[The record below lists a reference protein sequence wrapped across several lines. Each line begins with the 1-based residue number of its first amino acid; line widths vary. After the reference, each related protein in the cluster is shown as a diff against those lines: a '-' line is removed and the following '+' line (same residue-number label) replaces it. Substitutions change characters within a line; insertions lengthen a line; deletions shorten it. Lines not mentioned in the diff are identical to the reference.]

1 MVALRQVLTLSA
13 VGFAAGNG
21 LALDRSGS
29 SARPTTK
36 VINLL
41 KDMESSLEAEAKEDE
56 DTYEKMQC
64 WCKSNGEDKAKSIE
78 SAEARIKGLEART
91 EELAATSSRL
101 ASEIA
106 TSEDEVVHN
115 EKALDTAVALREQQL
130 AEFHDD
136 EKDLTQ
142 SATSVNQALDALS
155 SDKSSFLQMPK
166 ARLMSALSQLRT
178 IVSKHM
184 RLLTKTQREKVEELI
199 KNPSKARSA
208 FLQRAPDTTS
218 VVVGTL
224 STLKD
229 GFEKDLA
236 EAKEQEEKDKKA
248 HEGLVKAKSEEI
260 TAGKK
265 QLEAKKE
272 QKAAADLERA
282 QAKQDIKDTTAALEA
297 DGSLSTVVKEKCA
310 AMDVDYDKRSKL
322 RSEEE
327 TAVAKAIQVLS
338 SDEAHDVFGKTL
350 SFLQVGKDTEGA
362 AKASAL
368 SLLAEVGEKKRD
380 ARLATLALTMKLD
393 TFEKVKKA
401 IDEMRAALKKEQ
413 EAEKKKKDWC
423 TSEFQKKK
431 LETQEKTHEE
441 QTKIAEME
449 SLQSSVSQLAGDIKL
464 LEDEVSEMNKQ
475 LQVAGQNREKENKE
489 FQRVVGEQRT
499 TQVLLKEAMASLKTV
514 YAKEAAFLQESTSKV
529 AGAYGEEPEF
539 KDFKQQSGSYGV
551 LSMLQQLIGDSK
563 AMEVE
568 ATHAESTAQED
579 YEAFTKGTTASV
591 EAKTKDITD
600 KDADKGATEA
610 SLVEAR
616 QSKEG
621 LTAELENLAAAVAEL
636 HDECDYMLKNFDARQ
651 SARDDE
657 MEALQQAKSTL
668 SGAKA

>member
-13 VGFAAGNG
+13 VGVAAGNG
-21 LALDRSGS
+21 LVDG

-101 ASEIA
+101 ASEIS

-142 SATSVNQALDALS
+142 SAASVNKALDALS
-155 SDKSSFLQMPK
+155 SGKSSFLQMPQ
-166 ARLMSALSQLRT
+166 ARLMSALSKLRT
-178 IVSKHM
+178 IVTKHM

-208 FLQRAPDTTS
+208 FLQKAPDTTS
-218 VVVGTL
+218 VVAGTL

-236 EAKEQEEKDKKA
+236 EAKAQEEKDKKA

-310 AMDVDYDKRSKL
+310 AMDADYEKRSAL
-322 RSEEE
+322 RREEQS
-327 TAVAKAIQVLS
+327 AVAKAVEVLS
-338 SDEAHDVFGKTL
+338 SDEAHNVFGKTL
-350 SFLQVGKDTEGA
+350 SFLQVGKDNEGA

-368 SLLAEVGEKKRD
+368 SLLAEVGEKQRD

-401 IDEMRAALKKEQ
+401 IDEMRVVLKQEQ

-423 TSEFQKKK
+423 TSQFQKKK

-449 SLQSSVSQLAGDIKL
+449 SLHSSVSQLAVDIKL

-489 FQRVVGEQRT
+489 FQKVVGEQRT
-499 TQVLLKEAMASLKTV
+499 TQVLLKEAMASLKSV

-529 AGAYGEEPEF
+529 AGVHGEEPEF

-551 LSMLQQLIGDSK
+551 LGMLQQLIADSK

-621 LTAELENLAAAVAEL
+621 LTAELENLATAVAEL
-636 HDECDYMLKNFDARQ
+636 HDECDYMMQNFDARQ

-657 MEALQQAKSTL
+657 MEALQQAKSML

>member
-1 MVALRQVLTLSA
+1 
-13 VGFAAGNG
+13 
-21 LALDRSGS
+21 
-29 SARPTTK
+29 
-36 VINLL
+36 
-41 KDMESSLEAEAKEDE
+41 
-56 DTYEKMQC
+56 
-64 WCKSNGEDKAKSIE
+64 
-78 SAEARIKGLEART
+78 
-91 EELAATSSRL
+91 
-101 ASEIA
+101 
-106 TSEDEVVHN
+106 
-115 EKALDTAVALREQQL
+115 
-130 AEFHDD
+130 
-136 EKDLTQ
+136 
-142 SATSVNQALDALS
+142 
-155 SDKSSFLQMPK
+155 
-166 ARLMSALSQLRT
+166 MSALSQLRT

-184 RLLTKTQREKVEELI
+184 RLLTKTQREKVEDLI

-260 TAGKK
+260 MAGKK

-322 RSEEE
+322 RSEEQ
-327 TAVAKAIQVLS
+327 TAVAKAIEVLS

-350 SFLQVGKDTEGA
+350 SFLQVGKDNEGA

-368 SLLAEVGEKKRD
+368 SLLAAVGKKKRD

-423 TSEFQKKK
+423 TSQFQKKK

-464 LEDEVSEMNKQ
+464 LEDEVAEMNKQ

-489 FQRVVGEQRT
+489 FQKVVGEQRT
-499 TQVLLKEAMASLKTV
+499 TQVLLKEAMASLKSV

-529 AGAYGEEPEF
+529 AGAHGEEPEF

-551 LSMLQQLIGDSK
+551 LGMLQQLIGDSK

-600 KDADKGATEA
+600 KDAEKGATEA

-636 HDECDYMLKNFDARQ
+636 QDECDYMLKNFDARQ

-657 MEALQQAKSTL
+657 MEALQQAKSML

>member
-21 LALDRSGS
+21 LVDR

-115 EKALDTAVALREQQL
+115 EKALDTAAALREQQL

-184 RLLTKTQREKVEELI
+184 RLLTKTQREKVEDLI

-260 TAGKK
+260 MAGKK

-322 RSEEE
+322 RSEEQ
-327 TAVAKAIQVLS
+327 TAVAKAIEVLS
-338 SDEAHDVFGKTL
+338 SDEAHDVVGKTL
-350 SFLQVGKDTEGA
+350 SFLQVGKDNEGA

-368 SLLAEVGEKKRD
+368 SLLAAVGKKKRD

-423 TSEFQKKK
+423 TSQFQKKK

-464 LEDEVSEMNKQ
+464 LEDEVAEMNKQ

-489 FQRVVGEQRT
+489 FQKVVGEQRT
-499 TQVLLKEAMASLKTV
+499 TQVLLKEAMASLKSV

-529 AGAYGEEPEF
+529 AGAHGEEPEF
-539 KDFKQQSGSYGV
+539 KDFKQQSGSYG
-551 LSMLQQLIGDSK
+551 
-563 AMEVE
+563 A
-568 ATHAESTAQED
+568 
-579 YEAFTKGTTASV
+579 ASSR
-591 EAKTKDITD
+591 AWH
-600 KDADKGATEA
+600 
-610 SLVEAR
+610 
-616 QSKEG
+616 
-621 LTAELENLAAAVAEL
+621 AAAVDRGLEG
-636 HDECDYMLKNFDARQ
+636 DG
-651 SARDDE
+651 S
-657 MEALQQAKSTL
+657 
-668 SGAKA
+668 